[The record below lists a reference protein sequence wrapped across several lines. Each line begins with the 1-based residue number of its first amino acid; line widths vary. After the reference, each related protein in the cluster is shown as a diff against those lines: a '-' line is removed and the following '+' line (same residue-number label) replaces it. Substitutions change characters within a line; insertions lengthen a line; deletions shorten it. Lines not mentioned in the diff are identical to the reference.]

1 VKSRR
6 ISLNRSH
13 PAAVKETQVADV
25 LRRFFSRLGQ
35 DAISPLLARAGLPHV
50 ELDGLKPHQRSKAA
64 IAAVLHAPDGIRGP
78 LEAVAGNITSLADRG
93 DNAEVALRAVCEGY
107 QHLLEILETDRS
119 LEERILIVSVEQPK
133 LLDRARNLAMSLAW
147 RDSRYQCSFEVDNPK
162 DLARNIDDA
171 VESIRRIVQNIQ
183 GGRKVY
189 AEGFT
194 YSDADSTTSAGRVHH
209 IALYLETPASY
220 LMEFKEGEGTA
231 VPVLRREARE
241 MAIDY
246 NAATGRLDVTGKGV
260 GGTEVLREVAEEF
273 RAQAV
278 SDASLTALK
287 RPTWPMGAFLSN
299 VPPPLQPPEGFALVH
314 VSEIALRSQRQNGA
328 TAVFRGPHGG
338 TAYDRLRELG
348 IDLAHTA
355 FESISSAT
363 LTLDALPDDV
373 GLTRP
378 VRVTLR
384 LPNALSFDGAGV
396 RDRRE
401 IKAWLERHAFASINR
416 QCS

>member
-1 VKSRR
+1 M
-6 ISLNRSH
+6 
-13 PAAVKETQVADV
+13 ADV

-35 DAISPLLARAGLPHV
+35 DAMSQLLVRAGLQDV
-50 ELDGLKPHQRSKAA
+50 FLDGLKPLQRSRAA
-64 IAAVLHAPDGIRGP
+64 ITAVLHAPDRVRGP
-78 LEAVAGNITSLADRG
+78 LEAIAGNITSLADRG

-107 QHLLEILETDRS
+107 GHLLEVLETDGS
-119 LEERILIVSVEQPK
+119 LEERILTVSVEQPK

-162 DLARNIDDA
+162 GLAHNTDDA
-171 VESIRRIVQNIQ
+171 VEAIRRIVQDIQ

-194 YSDADSTTSAGRVHH
+194 YSDADSAASTGAGEVHH

-220 LMEFKEGEGTA
+220 LMEFKEGEGAA

-260 GGTEVLREVAEEF
+260 GGTEVLRLVAEEF

-287 RPTWPMGAFLSN
+287 RATWPLEVFLSSA
-299 VPPPLQPPEGFALVH
+299 PPRLQPPEGFAFVH
-314 VSEIALRSQRQNGA
+314 VSEIVLRSQRQKGG

-338 TAYDRLRELG
+338 SAYDRLREFG
-348 IDLAHTA
+348 IDLAQTP
-355 FESISSAT
+355 FESVSSAT
-363 LTLDALPDDV
+363 LTLDALPAAEADEPI
-373 GLTRP
+373 RP

-384 LPNALSFDGAGV
+384 RPNALAFDGAGL

-401 IKAWLERHAFASINR
+401 IKAWLERLAFASIQR
-416 QCS
+416 QPS